1 MIITLIIA
9 ILVLALLLYLLQLL
23 PLDPTAMR
31 ILQIGVVVIALLW
44 LVAQLGLAHF

>member
-1 MIITLIIA
+1 MIMSLIIA

-44 LVAQLGLAHF
+44 LVNRFGLATF